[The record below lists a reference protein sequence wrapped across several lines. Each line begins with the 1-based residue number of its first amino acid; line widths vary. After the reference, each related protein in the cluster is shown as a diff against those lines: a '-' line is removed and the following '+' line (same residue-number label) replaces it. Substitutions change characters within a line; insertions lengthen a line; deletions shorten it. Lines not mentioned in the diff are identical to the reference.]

1 MFKDIQFKFSEK
13 LSFLF
18 LGLIFVPIV
27 KAGSL
32 SNYFNQIIEFP
43 KIDTGANE
51 NVFMCETTEYY
62 NKELFPSFYSQIGT
76 FIPATGLLFT
86 VAVYGTTSAFNYK
99 TTCLIDDFVILTFA
113 LAPIFSWYTLTKP
126 MWLYRLIKSMNLNNE
141 EFLSTF
147 FENDL
152 IIVILFVSYVI
163 IVIIMVCVV
172 LVFHS
177 NKDYDNK
184 KDENKKRKFY
194 NGFKTFLIWIFLVH
208 SLEVIVFSILQYKY
222 IFSKL
227 LIYSTNKIATS
238 FNLLLLNYISNLLY
252 FFTATFLV
260 ITYHFPN
267 LGHGREYQGFVHKKI
282 FFFTIALCIFHLFFE
297 YYWLCTAPILST
309 LFNYV
314 IIIILT
320 RSIATFFSKNVFI
333 CIHKHND
340 KGKLYAQIKP
350 EVIGKVRT
358 FYTHK
363 SPPTGESRHNSNKE
377 YIKYRVHKV
386 NKVEEHIYVK
396 DLDSKKY
403 YYVIFVNNST
413 YLYHLRDVK
422 DHQSKKKERQN
433 IREKIEDLIKIDKVC
448 LIHGCEILNHKRE
461 EFMEK
466 ETKENEVKFIEIEDH
481 ILVNVIKTGILNYIV
496 YSHRCSNRKKR
507 GNRDINENNG
517 KSDVEL
523 N

>member
-163 IVIIMVCVV
+163 IVIIM
-172 LVFHS
+172 
-177 NKDYDNK
+177 
-184 KDENKKRKFY
+184 
-194 NGFKTFLIWIFLVH
+194 
-208 SLEVIVFSILQYKY
+208 
-222 IFSKL
+222 
-227 LIYSTNKIATS
+227 
-238 FNLLLLNYISNLLY
+238 
-252 FFTATFLV
+252 
-260 ITYHFPN
+260 
-267 LGHGREYQGFVHKKI
+267 
-282 FFFTIALCIFHLFFE
+282 
-297 YYWLCTAPILST
+297 
-309 LFNYV
+309 
-314 IIIILT
+314 
-320 RSIATFFSKNVFI
+320 NVFI